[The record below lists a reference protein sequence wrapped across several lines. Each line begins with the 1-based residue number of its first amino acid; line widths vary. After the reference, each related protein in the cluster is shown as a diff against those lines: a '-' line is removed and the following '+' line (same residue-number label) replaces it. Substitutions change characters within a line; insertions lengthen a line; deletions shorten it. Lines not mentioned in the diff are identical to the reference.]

1 MNLLSQDHFGR
12 EPVEGLDERRD
23 PAIRTRIE
31 GHGLAAMARQVALGA
46 VLLEF
51 EASVMLVHVV
61 RQRVGALEQER
72 AAEDE

>member
-1 MNLLSQDHFGR
+1 MNLTDQDRLDRMPEEGQGGR
-12 EPVEGLDERRD
+12 GEA
-23 PAIRTRIE
+23 AIRTRIE